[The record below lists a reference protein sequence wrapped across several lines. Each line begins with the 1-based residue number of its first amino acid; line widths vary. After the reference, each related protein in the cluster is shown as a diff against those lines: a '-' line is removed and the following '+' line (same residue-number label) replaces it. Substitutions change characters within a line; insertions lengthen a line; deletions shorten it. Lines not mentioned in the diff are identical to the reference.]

1 MSDSKDPVS
10 LINGFGTKIEVERAL
25 RGIQRGREE
34 KLDFDH
40 CEFYGL
46 SMCSIYH
53 EQLEQDQKDI
63 IWVVK
68 AICGKLRALIS
79 VNWLR
84 SLSEKWSDI
93 LKKNPT
99 AKIKKKTS
107 VFFSVCVYRIDFIK
121 FYQADK

>member
-63 IWVVK
+63 I
-68 AICGKLRALIS
+68 
-79 VNWLR
+79 
-84 SLSEKWSDI
+84 
-93 LKKNPT
+93 
-99 AKIKKKTS
+99 
-107 VFFSVCVYRIDFIK
+107 
-121 FYQADK
+121 